1 MKRKMYSD
9 CETGLQKLIREK
21 KMKEKMEEM
30 DEAMMKANIMA
41 MVPKMKFGKK

>member
-1 MKRKMYSD
+1 MYSD

-30 DEAMMKANIMA
+30 EEAMMEAKMIAMA
-41 MVPKMKFGKK
+41 TKMKFGKK